1 MTVRITNDH
10 LDKFIVSLENKW
22 PRKKSFM
29 RRRVILETS
38 PDSIT
43 ASQQLRDSKL
53 RFALKKK
60 KKFLWLGRCWKCW
73 VSTNQDPNK
82 ANPRVSVPHF
92 MKHAVK
98 KVSELPQT
106 LEFPL
111 SCCFGWFQTEQG
123 CLHQKLSSTMKKR
136 TANDALNFSCPN
148 ESLFLAIKSLFLN
161 QFFLQPVVQ
170 SLYPAYRFPATPDIP
185 LAFLSLSPFQTRFKF
200 LNSSS
205 FHPPPHPHPPPPSP
219 QSPSFSQRMWET
231 LRHADCLG
239 PISHSLFNYT
249 GMPRSCK
256 CLRKS
261 TVSRLKHCL
270 KHKPVHFSVCNMTAS
285 CTYNKKT

>member
-1 MTVRITNDH
+1 MAGAENVEYPQIKTQTKRIRAFQFPVLWNMRLKKSLWIATNSW
-10 LDKFIVSLENKW
+10 VSLILLLWLVSNGAGLSPSKTFIYHEKAHS
-22 PRKKSFM
+22 K
-29 RRRVILETS
+29 RR
-38 PDSIT
+38 
-43 ASQQLRDSKL
+43 SKL
-53 RFALKKK
+53 
-60 KKFLWLGRCWKCW
+60 FLSKRESISSDQEHIFKP
-73 VSTNQDPNK
+73 V
-82 ANPRVSVPHF
+82 
-92 MKHAVK
+92 
-98 KVSELPQT
+98 
-106 LEFPL
+106 FP
-111 SCCFGWFQTEQG
+111 
-123 CLHQKLSSTMKKR
+123 
-136 TANDALNFSCPN
+136 
-148 ESLFLAIKSLFLN
+148 
-161 QFFLQPVVQ
+161 VQ

-205 FHPPPHPHPPPPSP
+205 FHPPHPPPPSP